1 MKLAQTLSAENSKQ
15 VLYLHKDMEKT
26 IVAHKNDELIW
37 LTYNDVIQ
45 SAITIEPPYRS
56 VLPHNYIML
65 LPLLYDKEPK
75 SILELGA
82 GALSTQ
88 RYLKLTHPSIKMLSI
103 ESDEEVLEACNQC
116 FPMSYDLNVK
126 CTDAYL
132 YVSELQAKQ
141 KKYDWLMVDLFH
153 GADSPV
159 HESPLSFLQSLI
171 SITDDGGWLI
181 LNILTKDQAKLNKLG
196 LTLSQLNAGKLYIYA
211 VPEMQNHIFLVSKN
225 RDFCFPAE
233 IEQQNRA
240 VF

>member
-15 VLYLHKDMEKT
+15 VLYLHQDTEKT
-26 IVAHKNDELIW
+26 IVVNKNDELIW

-56 VLPHNYIML
+56 VLPHNYVML

-88 RYLKLTHPSIKMLSI
+88 RYLKLTHPNINMLSI
-103 ESDEEVLEACNQC
+103 EADEEILKACNQC
-116 FPMSYDLNVK
+116 FPLSNELNVK
-126 CTDAYL
+126 LTDAYL
-132 YVSELQAKQ
+132 YVNAIHDKQ
-141 KKYDWLMVDLFH
+141 SYDWLIVDLFH

-159 HESPLSFLQSLI
+159 HESPLSFLRSLLTVI
-171 SITDDGGWLI
+171 NDDGWLI
-181 LNILTKDQAKLNKLG
+181 LNILTKDQAKLKKLG
-196 LTLSQLNAGKLYIYA
+196 LTLSELNAGKLYIYA
-211 VPEMQNHIFLVSKN
+211 VPEMQNHIFFISKN
-225 RDFCFPAE
+225 RDFCFPQE
-233 IEQQNRA
+233 IEQQNLA